1 MITPEGLKAQR
12 PNLRMMVWSRA
23 EHLDSLA
30 GEDLFDVAV
39 VGGGI
44 TGCGVALDL
53 SARGLRVALVE
64 QHDFASGTSSRSTK
78 LFHGGI
84 RYLPQFEFKLIA
96 ESLREQA
103 VLARIADYL
112 FDPLEF
118 VIPLFRQ
125 YGIADAPDWAAR
137 GWRASAALR
146 VGLILYDLLGGRN
159 RPGAKPRRLDPDEV
173 MALVPRLR
181 PEGLRVGFVYA
192 DAQTD
197 DARMV
202 LAVARTAVER
212 YRTVA
217 VSRMRANEL
226 VKEQWGYSV
235 PCTDTLGDQPV
246 RIRAKTVVSATGAFP
261 APSLPGA
268 RPLEIVASKGV
279 HLVVAKNLLGITDRA
294 VVLPETEDDRVLYI
308 IPWQGHAL
316 IGTTDTPHTGGAE
329 HPTASIDDVGYLVK
343 HVRRY
348 LDVGDFAPLAT
359 FAGLRALANSG
370 EASTSQTSREH
381 VIAQPSP
388 GYVQVAGGKLTT
400 YRRISAEAA
409 AAVTRHLGL
418 KGTSP
423 TEQIRLVGAGGD
435 LVNVRA
441 SLVSAGYA
449 LEAAMTATGRYGTEA
464 MRLIDLAG
472 GNPELLSTLGDGHTT
487 YAEVVNAVRFESA
500 VSISDFTLRRTHL
513 AWLTSDHSRRDQ
525 ETVGRLMGAEL
536 NWTPAETDRQIA
548 LHEAELASEGL

>member
-1 MITPEGLKAQR
+1 MITPERRQTWR
-12 PNLRMMVWSRA
+12 PNLTMMVWSRA
-23 EHLDSLA
+23 EHVDSLA
-30 GEDLFDVAV
+30 DEDLFDVVV

-84 RYLPQFEFKLIA
+84 RYLPQFEFRLIA
-96 ESLREQA
+96 EGLHEQA
-103 VLARIADYL
+103 VLSHIADYL
-112 FDPLEF
+112 FHPLEF

-137 GWRASAALR
+137 GRRASAALR

-159 RPGAKPRRLDPDEV
+159 RPGAKPRRLRPEEV
-173 MALVPRLR
+173 LALVPRLR
-181 PEGLRVGFVYA
+181 PEGLRVGYVYS

-202 LAVARTAVER
+202 VAVARTAVER
-212 YRTVA
+212 YRAVA
-217 VSRMRANEL
+217 VGRMRANDLISEP
-226 VKEQWGYSV
+226 WGYSV
-235 PCTDTLGDQPV
+235 ICTDTVGGQPV

-261 APSLPGA
+261 APTLPGA

-279 HLVVAKNLLGITDRA
+279 HLVVERELLGISDRA

-316 IGTTDTPHTGGAE
+316 VGTTDTPYAGDVE
-329 HPTASIDDVGYLVK
+329 HPVAAEEDIAYLVK

-348 LDVGDFAPLAT
+348 LDVGDFTPLST
-359 FAGLRALANSG
+359 FAGLRALVDSR
-370 EASTSQTSREH
+370 EAITAQASREH
-381 VIAQPSP
+381 VVTEPSP

-409 AAVTRHLGL
+409 ARVTRHLGL
-418 KGTSP
+418 KGRSP
-423 TEQIRLVGAGGD
+423 TEQIPLVGAGGD
-435 LVNVRA
+435 LSEVRSKLA
-441 SLVSAGYA
+441 SLGYPG
-449 LEAAMTATGRYGTEA
+449 EAASAATGRYGAEA
-464 MRLIDLAG
+464 MRLGEIVSESPDLL
-472 GNPELLSTLGDGHTT
+472 PTLSDGHTT
-487 YAEVVNAVRFESA
+487 MAEVIHAVRFESA
-500 VSISDFTLRRTHL
+500 VAISDFTLRRTHL
-513 AWLTSDHSRRDQ
+513 AWLTSDHSRKDQ
-525 ETVGRLMGAEL
+525 ETIGRLMGTEL
-536 NWTPAETDRQIA
+536 NWNPAETDRQIA
-548 LHEAELASEGL
+548 VHEAELASEGL